1 MQSAAMYP
9 QIRPRGSAQK
19 PVRRPVCEAVSRF
32 LLGPPPADDP
42 GGDEERVLAMLRS
55 QPGAVAPAH
64 VMRLTGLDR
73 NRAEALLCRAIARD
87 GGGIEAAG
95 TAVVYRLE
103 PQAGGPRLPLPPVWD
118 RPLVVPAITGNGPRT
133 DLLLALL
140 SFALLVASAAA
151 LGQLVAAG
159 GWWGMVLPPLGLSLL
174 TCALPLA
181 RLLGRRSERRRI
193 ARELGRRRLLQA
205 VLQRPAGAALQAY
218 WLSHAWIEAAGH
230 AIAPSALAREMQA
243 LGGESD
249 VDAQS
254 RLLFRFPDFD
264 HEARALAAERRAR

>member
-1 MQSAAMYP
+1 MY
-9 QIRPRGSAQK
+9 QQVRPRGSAQK

-42 GGDEERVLAMLRS
+42 SADENRVVASLRS

-73 NRAEALLCRAIARD
+73 SRSEALLCRAIARD
-87 GGGIEAAG
+87 GGQIEASG

-103 PQAGGPRLPLPPVWD
+103 PQPGGPRSPLPPVWT
-118 RPLVVPAITGNGPRT
+118 RPLAVPAITGNGRRT
-133 DLLLALL
+133 DLVLTLLT
-140 SFALLVASAAA
+140 FALLVVSAAA

-159 GWWGMVLPPLGLSLL
+159 GWWGIALPPLGLSLL

-181 RLLGRRSERRRI
+181 RLFGRRSEKRRI
-193 ARELGRRRLLQA
+193 AREIGRRRLLQA
-205 VLQRPAGAALQAY
+205 VLERPAGGALQAY

-230 AIAPSALAREMQA
+230 AIGPAALAREMQA
-243 LGGESD
+243 LGGEAD
-249 VDAQS
+249 VDAES